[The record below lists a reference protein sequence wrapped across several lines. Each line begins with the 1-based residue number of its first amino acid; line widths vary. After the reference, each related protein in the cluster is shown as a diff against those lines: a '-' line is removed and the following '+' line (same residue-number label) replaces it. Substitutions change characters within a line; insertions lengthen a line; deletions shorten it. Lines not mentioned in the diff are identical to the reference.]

1 MYLIRLRPYQSE
13 SLLSYLNRTASV
25 NKVSLIDL
33 LKDVKNKNYTLRTDR
48 IDLVDLYPNVVLDL
62 NRLSKHTQLQHEEIL
77 KMTFYYPH
85 FKFSHSEIDS
95 HSRLMKGIVRKQPLY
110 CPQCLLEHNYI
121 RIFWKLSDMDI
132 CLEHKCYLIS
142 ICMSCK
148 SPINYYKLD
157 YRNCCPCCSIFLG
170 YSSSVAVNDDS
181 LIAEQLWLFNQ
192 WSKLLNSCQANYTPE
207 EVAQKIA
214 FLIHEKYQD
223 ITLRE
228 ACENVSIDYQ
238 ELMQTARDTQTIK
251 KSIHLSKV
259 LNLISRLHVELE
271 VFLSIQPTKEFISK
285 YIKDKKDIDFN
296 DSSCIAPWCSHH
308 QRRGQLK
315 ETGTN
320 YKKLKDGSV
329 QKRYLFC
336 PHCGCTYFFNASG
349 KQVER
354 DGFLKGYYELKENGF
369 IGSGTPNLKIIEAYF
384 LTRLSSQYEVLID
397 DNLLKRFINA
407 IENYIG
413 LNQIKE
419 WKCWGSDDEY
429 LMYRYHIDILR
440 MKNSMRRKL
449 KSRIDYDTKFAE
461 LVKVLEQ
468 FKLNNMSLNLNQ
480 IAKAVHLSTG
490 TLRSWN
496 RGHSAY
502 QAAKKQQNV
511 ENLKQWIDDTYMI
524 IDTVLSLND
533 DKFLRIK
540 DVYNQIQIRQSY
552 LLKVS
557 PEVTHYISIEIK
569 RHNAKLKKNQRAD

>member
-25 NKVSLIDL
+25 NKVCLIDL

-77 KMTFYYPH
+77 QLTFYYPH
-85 FKFSHSEIDS
+85 FKFSHSDVDS
-95 HSRLMKGIVRKQPLY
+95 HSRLMKGIVRKQPFY
-110 CPQCLLEHNYI
+110 CPQCLLDHNYI
-121 RIFWKLSDMDI
+121 RIFWKLNDMDI

-142 ICMSCK
+142 ICTSCK

-157 YRNCCPCCSIFLG
+157 YRNCCSWCSTFLG
-170 YSSSVAVNDDS
+170 YSSSVAVNDSS
-181 LIAEQLWLFNQ
+181 LIAKQQWLFTQ
-192 WSKLLNSCQANYTPE
+192 WSKLLNNGQANYTPE

-214 FLIHEKYQD
+214 FLIHEKYKD
-223 ITLRE
+223 IILRE
-228 ACENVSIDYQ
+228 ACENVNIDYQ

-259 LNLISRLHVELE
+259 LNLISRLHVDLE

-285 YIKDKKDIDFN
+285 FIKDKKDIDFN
-296 DSSCIAPWCSHH
+296 DSSCIAPWCSYY
-308 QRRGQLK
+308 QRRRQLR

-354 DGFLKGYYELKENGF
+354 DGFLKGYYELKEKEF
-369 IGSGTPNLKIIEAYF
+369 KESGTPNLKIIEAYF
-384 LTRLSSQYEVLID
+384 RTRLTSHYEVLID

-419 WKCWGSDDEY
+419 WKCWVSDDEY
-429 LMYRYHIDILR
+429 LMYRYHIDILII
-440 MKNSMRRKL
+440 KNLMRRKL
-449 KSRIDYDTKFAE
+449 ESRIDYDKKFIE

-468 FKLNNMSLNLNQ
+468 FKSNNRTLNLSK
-480 IAKAVHLSTG
+480 ISKAINLSSS
-490 TLRSWN
+490 TLRSWDK
-496 RGHSAY
+496 GYSAY
-502 QAAKKQQNV
+502 VNLKKQQKA
-511 ENLKQWIDDTYMI
+511 EHLEQWIEDIYTSINTFLSTNNEKMI
-524 IDTVLSLND
+524 LM
-533 DKFLRIK
+533 K
-540 DVYNQIQIRQSY
+540 DIYSFIGIRQSY
-552 LLKVS
+552 LLKVA
-557 PEVTHYISIEIK
+557 PEITNYIKTKSKEHNTNLK
-569 RHNAKLKKNQRAD
+569 RF